1 MSLFQSFDPD
11 DEPKWRRLRQ
21 LRAVPIRM
29 VLPSVV
35 TLLALCAGL
44 TSIRMSIEARF
55 DWAIAAVAIAA
66 ALDGIDGR
74 VARFLKSTS
83 RFGAELDSLT
93 DFVNFGVAPAILLYV
108 WALDDAGSVGWI
120 AALIFAICSALRL
133 ARFNVSL
140 GGPKKP
146 EWQSNFFVGVPAPA
160 GAMIVFLP
168 VYLELLGAPHGVL
181 TAPLVIVY
189 TLAIALLFVS
199 RVPTWSGKLVGRQIP
214 RDMVLPL
221 FVVVVLV
228 VALLVSFPWETM
240 SVLTLMYLGA
250 LPLSWRSFHRHMAK
264 DAGHPPEANGD
275 AIPEGGDDP
284 ESGPPPAQ

>member
-1 MSLFQSFDPD
+1 MSIFQPFDPD
-11 DEPKWRRLRQ
+11 DEPQVAAAPAASRC
-21 LRAVPIRM
+21 VPIRM
-29 VLPSVV
+29 VLPSLV

-44 TSIRMSIEARF
+44 TSIRMSIEQRF
-55 DWAIAAVAIAA
+55 DWAIAAIAIAA
-66 ALDGIDGR
+66 LLDGIDGR

-108 WALDDAGSVGWI
+108 WALDDAGSLGWI
-120 AALIFAICSALRL
+120 AALIFAICAALRL
-133 ARFNVSL
+133 ARFNVAL
-140 GGPKKP
+140 DGPTKP
-146 EWQSNFFVGVPAPA
+146 EWQANFFVGVPAPA

-168 VYLELLGAPHGVL
+168 VYLEFVGAPHGFL

-189 TLAIALLFVS
+189 TLAIALLMVS

-221 FVVVVLV
+221 FVLVVLV

-240 SVLTLMYLGA
+240 TVLTLAYLAA
-250 LPLSWRSFHRHMAK
+250 LPLSWRAFHQRQGA
-264 DAGHPPEANGD
+264 
-275 AIPEGGDDP
+275 EGG
-284 ESGPPPAQ
+284 GPDEMETPADTG

>member
-1 MSLFQSFDPD
+1 
-11 DEPKWRRLRQ
+11 
-21 LRAVPIRM
+21 M
-29 VLPSVV
+29 VLPSLV

-44 TSIRMSIEARF
+44 TSIRMSIEERF

-66 ALDGIDGR
+66 LLDGIDGR

-93 DFVNFGVAPAILLYV
+93 DFVNFGVSPAILLFV

-120 AALIFAICSALRL
+120 AALIFAICAALRL

-140 GGPKKP
+140 QGPKKP

-168 VYLELLGAPHGVL
+168 VYLEFVGAPHGFL

-189 TLAIALLFVS
+189 TLAIALLLVS
-199 RVPTWSGKLVGRQIP
+199 RVPTWSGKLIGRQIP

-221 FVVVVLV
+221 FVVVVLI
-228 VALLVSFPWETM
+228 VALLLSFPWETM
-240 SVLTLMYLGA
+240 AVLTLAYLAA
-250 LPLSWRSFHRHMAK
+250 LPLSWRSFHRHLA
-264 DAGHPPEANGD
+264 AEGCPPDDEPAPD
-275 AIPEGGDDP
+275 EGSGDDAP
-284 ESGPPPAQ
+284 PDTPPPSA